1 MRKRLAA
8 AFVGLTLLLLVIQ
21 DVPLV
26 SYLARVERDRLT
38 TALERD
44 AFLLAARADATLS
57 PLAGTV
63 ITSLE
68 PIVNEYK
75 ARSKALVVITNEAGL
90 AVASTDPAIAVGEN
104 YANRPEI
111 AGALSGVPQV
121 GERDSRTLSQVL
133 VYVAVPVV
141 SGDEVHGVVR
151 LSYPKSVVDKEVR
164 ERLTGIIAVAAVSL
178 LVAVA
183 AALLLAEALSR
194 PLRRL
199 RQLTEKLSAGDL
211 DVRADD
217 ADGPPEVRELA
228 RSFNLMAGRLSEN
241 LEHQKAF
248 AGEVSH
254 QLRTPLT
261 ALRLRLEHAQGL
273 AAETHVEI
281 EEDLEASR
289 AETDRLQSLVEQLLV
304 LARLEG
310 GVSRVVTVN
319 VAEVLTARH
328 DMWTPL
334 AGEKGVSIVVEC
346 SQGLM
351 CRAIDGALEQII
363 DNYIDNALSVA
374 PEGSSLSL
382 HAVRD
387 GYDVVI
393 KVVDEG
399 PGLSEEDRQRA
410 FTRFWRGSSREND
423 GGSGLGLA
431 IVQQLAT
438 ASGGHAELRASP
450 VSSTGISAEVRLPT
464 VLA

>member
-26 SYLARVERDRLT
+26 SYLARGERDRLT

-57 PLAGTV
+57 PTAGGV

-68 PIVNEYK
+68 PIVNDYK
-75 ARSKALVVITNEAGL
+75 MRSEALVVITNEAGL

-121 GERDSRTLSQVL
+121 GERDSRTLAQQL

-151 LSYPKSVVDKEVR
+151 LSYPKSAVDKEVR
-164 ERLTGIIAVAAVSL
+164 ERLAGIIAVAAVSL
-178 LVAVA
+178 LVAA
-183 AALLLAEALSR
+183 AAAFLLADAFSR

-199 RQLTEKLSAGDL
+199 RLLTEKLSGGDL
-211 DVRADD
+211 DARADD
-217 ADGPPEVRELA
+217 TDGPPEIRELS
-228 RSFNLMAGRLSEN
+228 RSFNVMVGRLSEN
-241 LEHQKAF
+241 LDHQKAF

-261 ALRLRLEHAQGL
+261 ALRLRLEHAQNL
-273 AAETHVEI
+273 AAGRHDGI

-310 GVSRVVTVN
+310 GVSRIVTVN
-319 VAEVLTARH
+319 VTDVLSTRH
-328 DMWTPL
+328 DMWAPL
-334 AGEKGVSIVVEC
+334 ADEKGVSLSIDC
-346 SQGLM
+346 PQALL

-363 DNYIDNALSVA
+363 DNYIDNALSVV
-374 PEGSSLSL
+374 PPGSTVVLR
-382 HAVRD
+382 AVRD
-387 GYDVVI
+387 GYDIVVS
-393 KVVDEG
+393 VVDDG
-399 PGLSEEDRQRA
+399 PGLSEDEMQRA
-410 FTRFWRGSSREND
+410 FTRFWRGSNREND

-438 ASGGHAELRASP
+438 ASGGHAELRAATAGG
-450 VSSTGISAEVRLPT
+450 TGICAQVRLPT
-464 VLA
+464 VLT

>member
-1 MRKRLAA
+1 MRKRLTA

-57 PLAGTV
+57 PSVGEV

-75 ARSKALVVITNEAGL
+75 SRSTALVVITNEAGL
-90 AVASTDPAIAVGEN
+90 AVASTDPAIELGEN
-104 YANRPEI
+104 YSNRPEI
-111 AGALSGVPQV
+111 AGALGGTPQV
-121 GERDSRTLSQVL
+121 GERDSRTLAQEL

-151 LSYPKSVVDKEVR
+151 LSYPKSAVDREVR
-164 ERLTGIIAVAAVSL
+164 ERLAGIMAVAVVSL

-183 AALLLAEALSR
+183 AAFLLADAFSR

-199 RQLTEKLSAGDL
+199 QQLTEKLSGGDL
-211 DVRADD
+211 DARSDD
-217 ADGPPEVRELA
+217 SVGPPEVRDLA
-228 RSFNLMAGRLSEN
+228 RSFNVMAGRLSEN

-261 ALRLRLEHAQGL
+261 ALRLRLEHAQSLTTGVSPAL
-273 AAETHVEI
+273 ED
-281 EEDLEASR
+281 DLEASR

-310 GVSRVVTVN
+310 GISRIVTVD
-319 VAEVLTARH
+319 VPELMTSRH
-328 DMWTPL
+328 DMWAPL
-334 AGEKGVSIVVEC
+334 AGEKGVDLQMNVPA
-346 SQGLM
+346 GLK
-351 CRAIDGALEQII
+351 CRALDGALEQII
-363 DNYIDNALSVA
+363 DNFIDNALSVA
-374 PEGSSLSL
+374 PAGSTVRLEV
-382 HAVRD
+382 ARD
-387 GYDVVI
+387 GYDVVVSVI
-393 KVVDEG
+393 DEG
-399 PGLSEEDRQRA
+399 PGLTEEERERA
-410 FTRFWRGSSREND
+410 FGRFWRGANREND

-438 ASGGHAELRASP
+438 ASGGHAELRAAHSDG
-450 VSSTGISAEVRLPT
+450 TGICAQVRMPT